1 MKPIILASAS
11 VGRKELL
18 EKAGLLFSIDVSN
31 FEEHLDTTVSPHQLA
46 IQLAEG
52 KARTVGVRHINSI
65 VIAADSFVVIDNH
78 ILGKPKS
85 EDDAREML
93 RTISGKVHA
102 FITGFVV
109 FDIENAKVFRQSVET
124 KVFVKKLTEEEI
136 DAYVKTKE
144 PMGKAAGYALQ
155 GIGSVFIEKIEGS
168 VSNVVG
174 LPMFELR
181 EALRKFGID
190 ILEQETSL

>member
-1 MKPIILASAS
+1 MKPIVLASAS
-11 VGRKELL
+11 LGRKELL
-18 EKAGLLFSIDVSN
+18 EKAGVQFSIDVSN
-31 FEEHLDTTVSPHQLA
+31 FEEQLDTTISPAQLA
-46 IQLAEG
+46 VQLAEG
-52 KARTVGVRHINSI
+52 KARIVAARHVNSI
-65 VIAADSFVVIDNH
+65 VIAADSFVVIANQ

-85 EDDAREML
+85 EENAREML
-93 RTISGKVHA
+93 GMVSARVHA

-109 FDIENAKVFRQSVET
+109 FDIEFGKLFKQTVET
-124 KVFVKKLTEEEI
+124 KVYMKELSDEEI
-136 DAYVKTKE
+136 NAYVKTKE

-155 GIGSVFIEKIEGS
+155 GIGSMFIEKIEGS

-190 ILEQETSL
+190 ILDQKT